1 MMARESAKLAALS
14 VPVKPEPASEKNVSG
29 HWAQMKAMIQMAPR
43 RSLIDETTFDEAAVE
58 RAAKE
63 MEVNLTTSGSKA
75 GGAGLASLKES
86 RESIFVSSPMAK
98 MASR

>member
-1 MMARESAKLAALS
+1 MVLLGKEGSATRAALLEMTGQS
-14 VPVKPEPASEKNVSG
+14 
-29 HWAQMKAMIQMAPR
+29 
-43 RSLIDETTFDEAAVE
+43 SLPHVFIDGKHVGGLFT
-58 RAAKE
+58 
-63 MEVNLTTSGSKA
+63 GSPSS